1 MKIKG
6 AVLDMDGLMF
16 DTEIL
21 TYKLQKEILK
31 NDGFKFSLED
41 YKQTVGKRL
50 ADLTPLFHKAFGDD
64 FDLDAFRAKCREA
77 YINYTDENGVPV
89 KDGLF
94 DLLEKLK
101 ANKIKIALA
110 TSTTSKSAKRT
121 LKIAGVL
128 EYFDEF
134 VCAEDVE
141 NGKPHPEAFLKAAE
155 KLSLKPEDCV
165 ALEDSFNGIKSASAA
180 GMITVMVPDL
190 IEPTEEI
197 KNKCDYIFKSLKDV
211 IEIVD

>member
-16 DTEIL
+16 DTENL

-31 NDGFKFSLED
+31 NDGIDFPLVV

-50 ADLTPLFHKAFGDD
+50 ADLLPLFHKFLGED
-64 FDLDAFRAKCREA
+64 FDLDEFRIKCRKA
-77 YINYTDENGVPV
+77 YIKYTDENGVPV

-94 DLLEKLK
+94 DLLDRLK
-101 ANKIKIALA
+101 SKKIKIALA
-110 TSTTSKSAKRT
+110 TSTTTNSAKRT

-128 EYFDEF
+128 DYFDEF
-134 VCAEDVE
+134 VCAEDVK
-141 NGKPHPEAFLKAAE
+141 NGKPHPEPFLKAAE
-155 KLSLKPEDCV
+155 KLLLNPGECL
-165 ALEDSFNGIKSASAA
+165 ALEDSFNGIKSARSA

-197 KNKCDYIFKSLKDV
+197 KADCDYIFKNLNDV
-211 IEIVD
+211 TGIIK

>member
-31 NDGFKFSLED
+31 NDGLDFSLED
-41 YKQTVGKRL
+41 YKKTVGKRV
-50 ADLTPLFHKAFGDD
+50 ADLPALFHQFFGAD
-64 FDLDAFRAKCREA
+64 FDLDAFRVKCREA
-77 YINYTDENGVPV
+77 YIKYTDENGVPV

-94 DLLEKLK
+94 PLLEMLK
-101 ANKIKIALA
+101 SEKIKIALA
-110 TSTTSKSAKRT
+110 TSTTSASAKRT

-128 EYFDEF
+128 DYFDEF

-141 NGKPHPEAFLKAAE
+141 NGKPHPEPFLKAAE
-155 KLSLKPEDCV
+155 KLSLNPDECL
-165 ALEDSFNGIKSASAA
+165 ALEDSFNGIISAYDA
-180 GMITVMVPDL
+180 GMITVMIPDL
-190 IEPTEEI
+190 IEPADEI
-197 KNKCDYIFKSLKDV
+197 KRKCDYIFTSLSEV
-211 IEIVD
+211 IKLI

>member
-50 ADLTPLFHKAFGDD
+50 ADLPPLFHRFFGES
-64 FDLDAFRAKCREA
+64 FDLDLFREKCREA
-77 YINYTDENGVPV
+77 YIKYTDENGVPV
-89 KDGLF
+89 KDGLL

-128 EYFDEF
+128 DYFDEF

-141 NGKPHPEAFLKAAE
+141 NGKPHPEPFLKAAE
-155 KLSLKPEDCV
+155 KLSLKPSECL
-165 ALEDSFNGIKSASAA
+165 ALEDSFNGIKSARSA

-197 KNKCDYIFKSLKDV
+197 KNKCDYIFKTLNEV
-211 IEIVD
+211 VELI